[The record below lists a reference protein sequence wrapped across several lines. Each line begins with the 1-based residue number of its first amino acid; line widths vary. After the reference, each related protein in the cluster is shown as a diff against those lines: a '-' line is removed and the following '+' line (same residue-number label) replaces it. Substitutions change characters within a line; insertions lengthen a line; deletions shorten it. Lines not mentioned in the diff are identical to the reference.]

1 MSSIK
6 KTIFGVILMFCVSI
20 LFGNISYALDENNDG
35 WDDTKSFS
43 IGSVEEKSVEGYGVR
58 TIFHS
63 RLPNTNYR
71 INWSHNINK
80 WQWGTSWPA
89 LDGAIGVICIQHNK
103 DATDTIEEKN
113 DKGETIYTKVK
124 PVVRNYISVSGS
136 TASVIRGFGSISA
149 TNNAGLI
156 AYILSYMNDGSKD
169 YPISEGGRKA
179 SGAQGALW
187 LACTEYYQ
195 TFPGKEDTDFSDSIT
210 DKDSKYN
217 SWVIQRAKNIYKIGS
232 KYNQMI
238 KSVKNPSV
246 GLGGQFKWKLDSSGT
261 NYIIGPF
268 TASYNDVSL
277 NYGQNNRN
285 YTRLAG
291 ITSTSLTDASGNKI
305 AFSYCN
311 SSGGSGNIGGTFY
324 IKVSKSALDN
334 KNLSKLKFTLND
346 KYLKVDSKWWDIRCV
361 GFQRR
366 LYVPGTNSYYVPG
379 SASVEFSPSGLTV
392 EKVDKNSGRGIQGM
406 QFKIKLDGKWWV
418 TNLGSNN
425 SMPSFTSNSGSA
437 GTFSTDGGGH
447 IYLPRTVDGKYE
459 IIEVGVG
466 NNWQYEIPNPNTFI
480 QDVNRNSP
488 TKRIENEKVFIK
500 ITGIVWVDR
509 GSDGKETS
517 RDNRY
522 VSGTNDR
529 YLDNVHITLKK
540 KGDSNFIN
548 EGRTHDTDSKVQW
561 DNDINGYSSYKFI
574 VRRADLANLYIEF
587 DYDGL
592 QYQNVTPDI
601 TASNGSKAAE
611 GSSRRDPFNANFS
624 TIEGNGDNTGYTLDA
639 NGNRSQ
645 SLTYTKQNHNSILN
659 NVTTTENSTTVTIN
673 NKGNYHILS
682 DTTSANYTLPNPGA
696 GVDIIQNIN
705 FGVYERTQPDLSVVK
720 DIQSVRLSIN
730 GRNHVYDY
738 SQRINATNN
747 EDTSGF
753 NVGVKFENSYKT
765 KYKRAIYRSDYE
777 YTNTDDASKE
787 LQVYITYRIMIK
799 NQSSVVE
806 TQPNRIY
813 EYYDK
818 NYELVDIGKELE
830 ADGSNTKDK
839 LNTSQYRVD
848 TSYNNGN
855 YTKLIIEP
863 DLGTIGTGQDKS
875 IYVQF
880 HLNREAVIDILNG
893 RENLDNFVEIASYS
907 SIKDGKPYA
916 GVDIDSNPGNASP
929 TDESTVEDDSDVSP
943 TLLLEVANARE
954 MQGTVFVDEALQPAE
969 GIDTSGVMTGQVREG
984 DGIYNPGE
992 NTLSGIDVK
1001 FEEQVEDEN
1010 KGVIYETK
1018 TVSDSGTYKF
1028 RLQYYNAGGELIE
1041 DRFERL
1047 YVNENNLTETNEE
1060 TDFSS
1065 ELPAGTRVVVT
1076 PTPVDGTEEEERI
1089 YTKELQKGEFFLV
1102 GYVPGDYTLTY
1113 TWGGQEYQLKINDTE
1128 TKTEKVTVQ
1137 NYKGTIY
1144 DYDRY
1149 LENYV
1154 GVDGNEPNK
1163 NWYDVD
1169 SGTRYT
1175 DAIDDYDTRLNID
1188 NDFKTINS
1196 TTDRGENYENIT
1208 TMDSTTPVMNIDV
1221 EYKIGETKPVDE
1233 NSTEIVDRYTNL
1245 VENVDFGVIRR
1256 AKQSYGIEKRIS
1268 SMKITLANSRVLA
1281 DLKVVEKDGKRV
1293 LEGTKT
1299 GATYMEPSSITTPKN
1314 GLLRF
1319 EMDSELIQGA
1329 RVELTYD
1336 IVIRNLSELD
1346 YVDEN
1351 FYNFGK
1357 DETSDENSIVKI
1369 IPSKIVDYLDDDW
1382 GFEDAKNKDE
1392 SNKSIWQVKAE
1403 EDVGI
1408 DKEDIS
1414 DPKIAFTLIEDV
1426 LKSQGFKKS
1435 QKLYSDYC
1443 SEESEALAPGSERT
1457 INLNVSKIL
1466 SSSQDIELNN
1476 ELEIVEIKKNGG
1488 SDIEEYINPGNYE
1501 PSLGGDITTDEIDDD
1516 IAETLTITPN
1526 TGENRNYTLPIVI
1539 TLTAFV
1545 VLIGGIIFI
1554 KKKIL
1559 NK

>member
-1 MSSIK
+1 MSKIK
-6 KTIFGVILMFCVSI
+6 KLLFSI
-20 LFGNISYALDENNDG
+20 LFMISISFFIQTTSSAVENATYSSEYEISKQIIINNGGFSENIELTGNNILNLNKFSIHHAKNNTKWGWNPNGRKYYWPRLDEDP
-35 WDDTKSFS
+35 
-43 IGSVEEKSVEGYGVR
+43 GV
-58 TIFHS
+58 
-63 RLPNTNYR
+63 LCLE
-71 INWSHNINK
+71 HNIKSSEEAGVNDDIPVIK
-80 WQWGTSWPA
+80 WNIQVNGRHQRRNMTSVN
-89 LDGAIGVICIQHNK
+89 G
-103 DATDTIEEKN
+103 DANQIN
-113 DKGETIYTKVK
+113 KGETA
-124 PVVRNYISVSGS
+124 NSGK
-136 TASVIRGFGSISA
+136 
-149 TNNAGLI
+149 I
-156 AYILSYMNDGSKD
+156 AYILMCASTQNPNGSNE
-169 YPISEGGRKA
+169 IRKNN
-179 SGAQGALW
+179 GAQGALW
-187 LACTEYYQ
+187 KAYMDGSYPNE
-195 TFPGKEDTDFSDSIT
+195 FPGEPLSQ
-210 DKDSKYN
+210 KDIDRWGES
-217 SWVIQRAKNIYKIGS
+217 
-232 KYNQMI
+232 
-238 KSVKNPSV
+238 
-246 GLGGQFKWKLDSSGT
+246 GLGAWADMKVAKDIYDAASRYNAYLNSRKALQFQKKDDFQWRLSGDGSS
-261 NYIIGPF
+261 YIIGPF
-268 TASYNDVSL
+268 YAVFNENAYADTSMSL
-277 NYGQNNRN
+277 NGGVAYTVCDYNGNRIN
-285 YTRLAG
+285 FV
-291 ITSTSLTDASGNKI
+291 S
-305 AFSYCN
+305 
-311 SSGGSGNIGGTFY
+311 GGTFY
-324 IKVSKSALDN
+324 IKVSAGALNGTGTITITQDRDN
-334 KNLSKLKFTLND
+334 IVAEWWQMRCKDRDQLRIYISRVVKQRLRQTATLTFSTPA
-346 KYLKVDSKWWDIRCV
+346 LTITKVDADDTSK
-361 GFQRR
+361 R
-366 LYVPGTNSYYVPG
+366 LP
-379 SASVEFSPSGLTV
+379 
-392 EKVDKNSGRGIQGM
+392 GM
-406 QFKIKLDGKWWV
+406 QFKIRYGN
-418 TNLGSNN
+418 NLWLASDPRTNN
-425 SMPSFTSNSGSA
+425 SMP
-437 GTFSTDGGGH
+437 TFSTTGNAVLTTDGNGQ
-447 IYLPRTVDGKYE
+447 IVLPKMYDGNYT
-459 IIEVGVG
+459 IVEVGVG
-466 NNWQYEIPNPNTFI
+466 NNWQYEVPKSPNNETKAN
-480 QDVNRNSP
+480 VNGNNAGV
-488 TKRIENEKVFIK
+488 TIKNKKVFIK
-500 ITGIVWVDR
+500 ITGYVWVDR
-509 GSDGKETS
+509 GSDGKETT
-517 RDNRY
+517 RDNVY
-522 VSGTNDR
+522 NNGTNDR
-529 YLDNVHITLKK
+529 YLNNVDITLKHK
-540 KGDSNFIN
+540 TNANFNN
-548 EGRTHDTDSKVQW
+548 EGRGTTATSSVRIDPDTNQY
-561 DNDINGYSSYKFI
+561 ISYQFV
-574 VRRADLANLYIEF
+574 VRRTDLPNLYVEF

-592 QYQNVTPDI
+592 QYQCVTPNA
-601 TASNGSKAAE
+601 ASNGSKAAE